1 MLKCWSSDPLKFVE
15 IYASLP
21 DIKPEI
27 LKTVVANADIKKD
40 HLLYNQGSCNYQFLF
55 DWFDFW

>member
-1 MLKCWSSDPLKFVE
+1 MLKCWSSDPLKRPKFFE

-40 HLLYNQGSCNYQFLF
+40 HLLYNQGT
-55 DWFDFW
+55 